1 VDVDALL
8 YSTLEGLGVPV
19 KRLKYD
25 GKAETYIEYALVVV
39 RDVFYSD
46 DDSGAEEYTY
56 RADIYS
62 KIDYLPLMRRMK
74 QALKAA
80 GFYNVTFDPEI
91 YESDTR
97 YYHVP
102 AEFKYTTTTQT
113 EV

>member
-1 VDVDALL
+1 MLKA
-8 YSTLEGLGVPV
+8 TLEGLGVPV

-25 GKAETYIEYALVVV
+25 GKAETYIEYALVVA

-62 KIDYLPLMRRMK
+62 KADYLPLARRMK
-74 QALKAA
+74 AALKAT
-80 GFYNVTFDPEI
+80 GFYNVTFDPEVF
-91 YESDTR
+91 EGDTR

-102 AEFKYTTTTQT
+102 AEFQFTTTTQT
-113 EV
+113 EG